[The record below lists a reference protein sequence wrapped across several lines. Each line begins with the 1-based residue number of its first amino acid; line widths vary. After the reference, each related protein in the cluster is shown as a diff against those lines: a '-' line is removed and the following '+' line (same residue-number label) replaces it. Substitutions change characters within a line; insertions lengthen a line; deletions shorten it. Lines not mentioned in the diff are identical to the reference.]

1 MTLRV
6 IPPWRLIVVAIAVA
20 AGASASA
27 CTTRSAAPVP
37 RVEVRQSWA
46 RIADSGATSGA
57 YMEIDNNDTV
67 SITLVGVT
75 SINAAAVEVHETMQ
89 QDGMV
94 HMMPRIELPIP
105 AGDVVTMAPGGLHV
119 MLIDLRR
126 ALVVGDSVRLRLRF
140 SDSTDVTVTVP
151 VKTP

>member
-1 MTLRV
+1 MTLRA
-6 IPPWRLIVVAIAVA
+6 IPPWRLIVVAMTLA

-75 SINAAAVEVHETMQ
+75 SVNAAAAEVHETMQ

-94 HMMPRIELPIP
+94 HMMPRTELLIP
-105 AGDVVTMAPGGLHV
+105 AGDVATMAPGGLHV

>member
-1 MTLRV
+1 MTLRAL
-6 IPPWRLIVVAIAVA
+6 PPWRLIVGAVA
-20 AGASASA
+20 AGVSAGAGA

-75 SINAAAVEVHETMQ
+75 SVNAAAAEVHETMQ

-94 HMMPRIELPIP
+94 HMMPRIALPIP

-140 SDSTDVTVTVP
+140 SDRTDVTVTVP